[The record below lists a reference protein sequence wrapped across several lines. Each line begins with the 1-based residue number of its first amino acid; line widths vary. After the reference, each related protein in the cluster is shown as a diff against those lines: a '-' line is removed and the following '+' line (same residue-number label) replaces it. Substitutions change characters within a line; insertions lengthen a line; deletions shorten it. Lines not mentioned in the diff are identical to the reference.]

1 MLPTPPDI
9 ILFKQGGEQGEP
21 LAAAELYFPSCMHD
35 LLIRSEDYSI
45 NLIVNHVIYN
55 DVMLI
60 VCIPA

>member
-1 MLPTPPDI
+1 MLPKPPDT
-9 ILFKQGGEQGEP
+9 ILFKQGGERSELLG
-21 LAAAELYFPSCMHD
+21 AAELYFPSCMRD
-35 LLIRSEDYSI
+35 LLICSEDYSI